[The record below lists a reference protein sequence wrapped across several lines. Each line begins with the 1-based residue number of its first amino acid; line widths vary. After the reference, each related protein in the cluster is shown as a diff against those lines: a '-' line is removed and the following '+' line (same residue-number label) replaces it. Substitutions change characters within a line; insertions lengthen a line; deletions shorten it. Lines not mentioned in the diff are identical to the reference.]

1 MKVHVA
7 IPMRD
12 KPTGHMMMSIIGMV
26 AGNPDHTFN
35 IDMGI
40 GVSDLARA
48 RCVFV
53 QKAREAGAD
62 KLLFVDDDAVFA
74 PQHVKMLLEAQADVT
89 CCVVRRKTLDVR
101 HVGYLLEDMGRK
113 AEREGAL
120 IGMAAVGMHLTV
132 IDMAFIEKLLLTT
145 WDEKEYFSHHEGVKG
160 KVPALFQ
167 FKMGINA
174 AGDYMWMAEDEHFC
188 LQVLNA
194 GGKIRMH
201 TEVQV
206 GHVGTLVYA

>member
-1 MKVHVA
+1 MRVHVA

-12 KPTGHMMMSIIGMV
+12 KPTGHMMMSILGM
-26 AGNPDHTFN
+26 ANGLPEHSFN
-35 IDMGI
+35 IDMGV
-40 GVSDLARA
+40 GVSDLAKA

-53 QKAREAGAD
+53 QKAREAKAD
-62 KLLFVDDDAVFA
+62 KLLFVDDDAAFA
-74 PQHVKMLLEAQADVT
+74 PNHVKMLLEANADVT

-113 AEREGAL
+113 AEREGPL
-120 IGMAAVGMHLTV
+120 VGMAAVGMHLTA
-132 IDMAFIEKLLLTT
+132 IDMSFVEKMLAS
-145 WDEKEYFSHHEGVKG
+145 WDEKEWFAHHEGVKE

-167 FKMGINA
+167 FKMGVNA